1 MQIPPPGGRDA
12 AAWRERGLR
21 DAALAG
27 DATAWGALYD
37 EAFAPL
43 DAYVS
48 WRCGGRREW
57 TDEVLQETWLVA
69 VDRLGSFDPA
79 RAPFTG
85 WLCGIAANVIR
96 NQLRKRRRVA
106 RGARNSERR
115 TRNSEDPLEQT
126 ERQERVAEALAELPQ
141 RYERALRAKYLDRMS
156 VAEIAAA
163 WGESEKAVESLLTR
177 ARQAFRAA
185 YESRE

>member
-1 MQIPPPGGRDA
+1 MKNFSQNLPAGEGSGRFGTIRFWEGPGVWRAGRRMQIPPPGGRDA
-12 AAWRERGLR
+12 AAWRVRGLR

-96 NQLRKRRRVA
+96 N
-106 RGARNSERR
+106 
-115 TRNSEDPLEQT
+115 
-126 ERQERVAEALAELPQ
+126 
-141 RYERALRAKYLDRMS
+141 
-156 VAEIAAA
+156 
-163 WGESEKAVESLLTR
+163 
-177 ARQAFRAA
+177 
-185 YESRE
+185 